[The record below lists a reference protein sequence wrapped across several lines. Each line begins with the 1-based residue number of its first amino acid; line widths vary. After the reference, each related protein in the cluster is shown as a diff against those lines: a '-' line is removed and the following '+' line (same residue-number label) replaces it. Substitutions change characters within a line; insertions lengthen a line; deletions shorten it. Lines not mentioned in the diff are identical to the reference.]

1 MLSRESNA
9 GDRWKT
15 TIGLIRKKA
24 TLHAQ
29 HACFVHFFTVVL
41 HDYVYNVKLPQ
52 VTRFS
57 EEMSYMFSFTSFSL
71 PLIFTLV
78 AATFSPFV
86 TTATKF
92 SCFSSNQ
99 KMSPLFVCLF
109 LSLALDLSLPFVRW
123 ASLACLLL
131 SLFLHLSLSLYFKYV
146 DMTINLS

>member
-78 AATFSPFV
+78 AATFPPFV

-99 KMSPLFVCLF
+99 KMSLLFVCLF
-109 LSLALDLSLPFVRW
+109 FISRS
-123 ASLACLLL
+123 AS
-131 SLFLHLSLSLYFKYV
+131 SLFLLFVELRWPASYFPFFSIFLFLYISN
-146 DMTINLS
+146 MWTWQLT

>member
-29 HACFVHFFTVVL
+29 HACFGHFFTVVL

-78 AATFSPFV
+78 AATFPPFV

-109 LSLALDLSLPFVRW
+109 FISRS
-123 ASLACLLL
+123 ASLSSFC
-131 SLFLHLSLSLYFKYV
+131 SLSFAGLPPTFAFSPSFSFSIFQICGH
-146 DMTINLS
+146 DN

>member
-57 EEMSYMFSFTSFSL
+57 GEMSYMFSFTSFSL

-109 LSLALDLSLPFVRW
+109 FISRSR
-123 ASLACLLL
+123 
-131 SLFLHLSLSLYFKYV
+131 SLSPFCS
-146 DMTINLS
+146 LSFAGLPPTFRFSPSFSFSIFQIRGHDN

>member
-78 AATFSPFV
+78 AATFLPFV

-92 SCFSSNQ
+92 SCFSSC
-99 KMSPLFVCLF
+99 LFVCF
-109 LSLALDLSLPFVRW
+109 LSLALHLSLPFVRW

-131 SLFLHLSLSLYFKYV
+131 SLFLHLSLSLYFKFV